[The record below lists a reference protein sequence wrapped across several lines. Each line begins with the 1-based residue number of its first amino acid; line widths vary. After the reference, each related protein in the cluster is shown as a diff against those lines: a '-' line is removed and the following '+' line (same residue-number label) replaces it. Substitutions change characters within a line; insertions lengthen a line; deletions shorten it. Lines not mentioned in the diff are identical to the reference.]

1 MSQGNQQ
8 NNQQTEN
15 NEQNPAK
22 SPLELV
28 KEQQRMQQENKEV
41 TDQRVE
47 SGDEVP
53 GGSVPSDRR
62 KHPQRQLG

>member
-1 MSQGNQQ
+1 MSE
-8 NNQQTEN
+8 NNQQHNEQTEN
-15 NEQNPAK
+15 HEQNPAK
-22 SPLELV
+22 APLELV
-28 KEQQRMQQENKEV
+28 KEQQRMQQQNKEV
-41 TDQRVE
+41 LDQRVE